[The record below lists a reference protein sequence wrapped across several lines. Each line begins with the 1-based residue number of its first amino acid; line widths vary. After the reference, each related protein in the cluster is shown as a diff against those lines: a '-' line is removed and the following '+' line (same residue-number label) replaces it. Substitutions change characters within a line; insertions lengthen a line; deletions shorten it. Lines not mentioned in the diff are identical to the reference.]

1 MDLYAIAPAPSDSDD
16 FVELSGTRSKY
27 RVFRKHILNM
37 GPLYYEG
44 KTINI
49 DEDFYNNLETN
60 LKNQVC
66 IPSVPKVNDKNQHV
80 EDPDLNIG
88 KVVGLSRRGDKIYA
102 DFEARDPEAAKK
114 LGDDKTYLG
123 ASAFFSTN
131 YTDHRNNTR
140 VGPTLLHVAVTN
152 RPYVT
157 ALEDYEEVYLSE
169 VDDSSGEAVLLTATP
184 KENHKM
190 TRDELFAALKADYD
204 IDVPELQVRADDA
217 EKRAE
222 SAVALSAAIY
232 SDLVD
237 AEFVALSDSDDAPTY
252 EDIKTAIDGIKEE
265 RVALSAQI
273 AEMNEA
279 QARSEADAKVQKLID
294 SAFITEE
301 KREVYVKL
309 AMNDIETYEALVPQ
323 EALVK
328 LSEDGTSTDT
338 APAPEAE
345 EAVTEAELAR
355 ILGHLFPEEARS

>member
-1 MDLYAIAPAPSDSDD
+1 MELYGIAPAPSDSDE
-16 FVELSGTRSKY
+16 FIELSGKKSNY
-27 RVFRKHILNM
+27 RVFRKHILNF
-37 GPLYYEG
+37 GQLHYEG
-44 KTINI
+44 KTIDV
-49 DEDFYNNLETN
+49 DEDFYAHLSEN
-60 LKNQVC
+60 LKNGVC
-66 IPSVPKVNDKNQHV
+66 VPSVPKVNGKNQHV
-80 EDPDLNIG
+80 EDPDNNIG
-88 KVVGLSRRGDKIYA
+88 RVIGLSRRGDKIYA
-102 DFEARDPEAAKK
+102 DFEARDPDAAKK
-114 LGDDKTYLG
+114 LGDTKTYLG

-131 YTDHRNNTR
+131 YTDRRSNKR

-169 VDDSSGEAVLLTATP
+169 VVDSSGEAVLLTATP
-184 KENHKM
+184 KENRKM

-222 SAVALSAAIY
+222 SAVALSAQIY

-237 AEFVALSDSDDAPTY
+237 AELVALSDSDDAPTY
-252 EDIKTAIDGIKEE
+252 EDIKTAIDTAREE

-294 SAFITEE
+294 GAFITED

-309 AMNDIETYEALVPQ
+309 AMTDNETYEALVPE

-338 APAPEAE
+338 APAPEGE
-345 EAVTEAELAR
+345 EAVTESELAR